1 MHKKTFINIRKLVS
15 NYLKSHFPIFS
26 HPKMPQ
32 LAVSPWL
39 FAPSHTSGT
48 RLWMDV
54 TMVTSM
60 AGEFYMLKTAFGS
73 NMRNIVLIS
82 PNITG

>member
-1 MHKKTFINIRKLVS
+1 
-15 NYLKSHFPIFS
+15 
-26 HPKMPQ
+26 MPQ
-32 LAVSPWL
+32 LAVPPWL